1 MEKHFKYSMGLDIGI
16 ASVGWAVINLDKNRI
31 EDLGV
36 RVFEKAERP
45 KDGGPINEKRRTARG
60 LRRRLK
66 RKRVR
71 MNKIKELFVEYN
83 LVSKNELENLYLLST
98 NDKDIWTL
106 RAEGLDRRLDN
117 KEWARVLTAI
127 AKRRGFRSNRKSLEE
142 NDKESGKLL
151 KSTKENKK
159 YMQLKGYRTIGEMFA
174 KDEKYQ
180 GNKRN
185 KGGNYFNCVLREDLK
200 EEIKILFESQRKFDN
215 QFASEDFENEYLQVF
230 EYQKPFMT
238 KLLMKKMIG
247 KCTFEKDEPRIAK
260 NTWTF
265 ERFMLL
271 QKVNNFKYSVNGTTL
286 SLKPE
291 EKERVIELAY
301 SQKSGVDFNRIR
313 KEFNLPDDARFV
325 GLDYYVRKKKNK
337 VTGEYEPEKT
347 LEEVIK
353 TVEKAK
359 VVQLKG
365 FHDIKT
371 AYKNA
376 EAEQEFE
383 DLIKNIEK
391 FDEIANILTLNKT
404 DISMI
409 KELKTLNLDS
419 KVIEELIKLD
429 FVKFGHLS
437 YKAISKILPHLEEG
451 KLYNEACE
459 LAGYEFRNLEGE
471 PQYKLPVI
479 HKEEIRNPVVLR
491 SVTQTRK
498 VINAIIDKY
507 GSPFEI
513 HIEVA
518 RDLAKSFKERMD
530 IQKKQDANKT
540 SNELLKQDIQE
551 HFNKTAKPVDM
562 LKVKLYHEQEGK
574 CAYSLETLDYERLL
588 EPGYVEID
596 HAIPFSRSFDD
607 SYNNKVL
614 IKTRENQNKR
624 NRTPYEYLTTNGK
637 WEVFEGWVKS
647 TYKNNP
653 RKRENLL
660 VKNFNEDKEKDWI
673 ARNINDTKYIAKFMS
688 NYIKKNLIFDNFE
701 ENENRIKVK
710 TIEGAL
716 TTALRHYWGIASKSR
731 ENDLH
736 HAEDAVI
743 IACATEKFQRKIR
756 EYSKQKELYYPN
768 KNGEYFD
775 PETGEIVDVKYK
787 AHEMVRP
794 WEMFKEELEARMSTK
809 PVEWI
814 KTEKIT
820 SYNDIENLEET
831 IRPIFVSRMP
841 NRKVNGQ
848 AHEETIYSIKHK
860 EKGFVTIKRELSKI
874 SKAEIEMITNS
885 DDCKELYQSNK
896 DMYDRIFERMKLFNF
911 KADKAF
917 TDDFVLRRKSLKG
930 EGPVIKSVKVPVIMK
945 AGVKVEK
952 GLAANGGMVRVDVF
966 EKNGKNYLVPIY
978 VAEMIEKELPNKA
991 IVANKLESEW
1001 LVIDESYNFR
1011 FSLYSNDLVIIK
1023 KKGKEI
1029 IIGYYA
1035 STHRGTGAINLIAHD
1050 NSERYE
1056 SIGVQ
1061 SLETFDKYEVD
1072 ILGNYHKVKK
1082 EVRKGGKKRTK

>member
-36 RVFEKAERP
+36 RIFEKAERP
-45 KDGGPINEKRRTARG
+45 KDGGAVNEKRRLARG

-71 MNKIKELFVEYN
+71 MNKIKELFVEYGLIAEN
-83 LVSKNELENLYLLST
+83 EQEQIYILSKE
-98 NDKDIWTL
+98 DKDIWTL
-106 RAEGLDRRLDN
+106 RAEGLDRKLDN

-127 AKRRGFRSNRKSLEE
+127 AKRRGFKSNRKSLEE

-159 YMQLKGYRTIGEMFA
+159 YMQLKSYRTIGEMFA
-174 KDEKYQ
+174 KDDNYKD
-180 GNKRN
+180 NKRN
-185 KGGNYFNCVLREDLK
+185 KGGNYSNCVLREDLK
-200 EEIKILFESQRKFDN
+200 EEVKILFEAQRMFDS
-215 QFASEDFENEYLQVF
+215 QFASEEFENEYLQVF

-271 QKVNNFKYSVNGTTL
+271 QKINNFKYSVNGTTY
-286 SLKPE
+286 SLTPE
-291 EKERVIELAY
+291 EKARVIELAY

-313 KEFNLPDDARFV
+313 KEFNLPNDARFA

-337 VTGEYEPEKT
+337 VTGEYEAEKT
-347 LEEVIK
+347 LDEVIK

-376 EAEQEFE
+376 EAEDAFE
-383 DLIKNIEK
+383 ELKKDLKK
-391 FDEIANILTLNKT
+391 FDEIANVLTLNKT
-404 DISMI
+404 DVSLR
-409 KELKTLNLDS
+409 KELCNLNIDS
-419 KVIEELIKLD
+419 TVIEELIKLD

-437 YKAISKILPHLEEG
+437 YKAINKILPYLEKG

-479 HKEEIRNPVVLR
+479 RKEEIRNPVVLR

-513 HIEVA
+513 YIEIA
-518 RDLAKSFKERMD
+518 RDLTKNFRERMD
-530 IQKKQDANKT
+530 IKKKQDANKT
-540 SNELLKQDIQE
+540 SNEIVKQDIQE
-551 HFNKTAKPVDM
+551 HFNKNPKPVDM
-562 LKVKLYHEQEGK
+562 LKVRLYHEQEGK
-574 CAYSLETLDYERLL
+574 CAYSLERLDYERLL

-614 IKTRENQNKR
+614 VKTSENQNKR
-624 NRTPYEYLTTNGK
+624 NRTPYEYLTCNGK
-637 WEVFEGWVKS
+637 WDIFEAWVKS
-647 TYKNNP
+647 TYKSNP

-673 ARNINDTKYIAKFMS
+673 ARNINDTKYIARFMS
-688 NYIKKNLIFDNFE
+688 NYIKKNLLFDNFE

-710 TIEGAL
+710 TIEGGL
-716 TTALRHYWGIASKSR
+716 TTALRHYWGISSKSR

-743 IACATEKFQRKIR
+743 IACATEKFQRNIR

-768 KNGEYFD
+768 KNGEYYD

-787 AHEMVRP
+787 KHEMVRP
-794 WEMFKEELEARMSTK
+794 WENFKEELEARMSKK
-809 PVEWI
+809 PIEWI

-820 SYNDIENLEET
+820 SYDDIENIEES
-831 IRPIFVSRMP
+831 IKPIFVSRMP
-841 NRKVNGQ
+841 NRKITGQ
-848 AHEETIYSIKHK
+848 AHEETVYSVKHN
-860 EKGFVTIKRELSKI
+860 EKGFVTIKRELSRI
-874 SKAEIEMITNS
+874 SKSEIEMIRNS
-885 DDCKELYQSNK
+885 EMCKELYVSNK
-896 DMYDRIFERMKLFNF
+896 DMYDRIYERMKNFDF

-917 TDDFVLRRKSLKG
+917 SEDFKLRRKSLKG
-930 EGPVIKSVKVPVIMK
+930 EGPVIRSVKIPVVMN
-945 AGVKVEK
+945 AGVVVEK

-966 EKNGKNYLVPIY
+966 EKNRKNYLVPIY
-978 VAEMIEKELPNKA
+978 VAQMVEDELPNRA
-991 IVANKLESEW
+991 IVQNKPESEW
-1001 LVIDESYNFR
+1001 LVMDESYNFR
-1011 FSLYSNDLVIIK
+1011 FSLYSNDLVVIK
-1023 KKGKEI
+1023 KKGKDA
-1029 IIGYYA
+1029 IIGYYT
-1035 STHRGTGAINLIAHD
+1035 STHRGTGAINLIADD
-1050 NSERYE
+1050 NSEKYE
-1056 SIGVQ
+1056 GIGVQ
-1061 SLETFDKYEVD
+1061 NLEIFDKYEVD

-1082 EVRKGGKKRTK
+1082 EIRKGGKKSNK